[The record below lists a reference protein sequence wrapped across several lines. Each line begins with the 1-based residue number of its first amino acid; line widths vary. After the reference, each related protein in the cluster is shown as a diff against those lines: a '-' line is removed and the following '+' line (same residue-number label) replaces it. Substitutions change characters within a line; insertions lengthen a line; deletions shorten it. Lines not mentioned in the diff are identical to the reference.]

1 MVIQVFL
8 EWPLQVATQEPR
20 FPWRSWLYLSP
31 QPAFGSSASWSWLP
45 TSQHLSL
52 IGLEL
57 EPTLHL
63 SLSSQLILVRAPE
76 PILLFHQT
84 PSRFGS
90 GSPSQSLSRAREIL
104 HPPSWLR
111 SASLGSGVLYH
122 GVGLKM
128 HTPSF
133 LLVSSPHWAP
143 GFIQADNVPLCHQGW
158 LSIHLAPGRSLLR
171 SAWRKRWVRP
181 VLLFSLAL
189 TLKFLFHCSNLSK
202 QKYSFL
208 TFWKQLWLCH
218 SRAQMSLPALH
229 CLQSWVIIKISSL
242 LWIMVDQ
249 VCAKCWH
256 SIISFNPP
264 NNPVKDTLLSPF

>member
-1 MVIQVFL
+1 MA
-8 EWPLQVATQEPR
+8 PYP
-20 FPWRSWLYLSP
+20 
-31 QPAFGSSASWSWLP
+31 
-45 TSQHLSL
+45 QHLSL

-111 SASLGSGVLYH
+111 FASLGSGVLYH

-133 LLVSSPHWAP
+133 LLVSSPH
-143 GFIQADNVPLCHQGW
+143 
-158 LSIHLAPGRSLLR
+158 
-171 SAWRKRWVRP
+171 
-181 VLLFSLAL
+181 
-189 TLKFLFHCSNLSK
+189 
-202 QKYSFL
+202 
-208 TFWKQLWLCH
+208 
-218 SRAQMSLPALH
+218 
-229 CLQSWVIIKISSL
+229 
-242 LWIMVDQ
+242 
-249 VCAKCWH
+249 
-256 SIISFNPP
+256 
-264 NNPVKDTLLSPF
+264 